1 MICKNSY
8 VKGTQDTM
16 FKRKTKRIVPNE
28 GNKKDQRVVT
38 HQADQSGRT

>member
-1 MICKNSY
+1 MNWKNSY

-16 FKRKTKRIVPNE
+16 SKRKTKKTVPNKW
-28 GNKKDQRVVT
+28 NKKIQRAIT

>member
-28 GNKKDQRVVT
+28 GNKKDQMVVT